1 MREGYK
7 KTEVG
12 IIPED
17 WEVKKIG
24 DIVNIKSGSS
34 PSKFNLSEQGEYPF
48 FKVDDMNYGF
58 KYLNNSKLYFDSY
71 DNNLM
76 KLGMIVFPK
85 RGASI
90 FTNKILILNKDGYF
104 DTNLMGLI
112 CKKGVNNEFLY
123 YFLYNYELSKI
134 ADTSSIPQIN
144 NKHIEP
150 LKIQL
155 PPLKEQEKIAE
166 ILSTIDSQIE
176 DTEKLI
182 EKSKEL
188 KKGLMQK
195 LLTKGIGHSEFKKTE
210 VGEIP
215 VEWEVKSIS
224 SVSNTM
230 SGGTPNR
237 SKKHYY
243 IDGNIS
249 WVKTGELG
257 AKYIHDT
264 EEKITELA
272 INESSAKLV
281 PSYSVIIAM
290 YGATIGK
297 LSININEV
305 TTNQAC
311 CSIICDKDILSY
323 EYLYYYLDFN
333 KDKLIALGA
342 GGAQPNISQQIIRDF
357 KITVPNVNE
366 QEIIIQI
373 LSAIDNKVEKE
384 QNKKQ
389 KLEELKK
396 GLMQQLLTGKIRTV

>member
-1 MREGYK
+1 MRQGYK

-12 IIPED
+12 AIPED
-17 WEVKKIG
+17 WEVKKLEEVATVIMG
-24 DIVNIKSGSS
+24 QS
-34 PSKFNLSEQGEYPF
+34 PNSNSYNEDEDGIPF
-48 FKVDDMNYGF
+48 FQGNAEFGRMYPT
-58 KYLNNSKLYFDSY
+58 
-71 DNNLM
+71 
-76 KLGMIVFPK
+76 I
-85 RGASI
+85 
-90 FTNKILILNKDGYF
+90 
-104 DTNLMGLI
+104 
-112 CKKGVNNEFLY
+112 KKWCN
-123 YFLYNYELSKI
+123 
-134 ADTSSIPQIN
+134 
-144 NKHIEP
+144 EP
-150 LKIQL
+150 LKIANPMDILISVRAPVGAVNINQVQSCIGRGL
-155 PPLKEQEKIAE
+155 SAIRASDNIDFKYLYYSLLTSEKILNSSAQGSTFTAINSGDLKNLKIKIPPLKEQEKIAE
-166 ILSTIDSQIE
+166 ILSTVDSQID

-182 EKSKEL
+182 EKCKEL

-195 LLTKGIGHSEFKKTE
+195 LLTKGIDHSEFKKTE

-215 VEWEVKSIS
+215 VEWEVKPIS
-224 SVSNTM
+224 DVSSTM

-243 IDGNIS
+243 INGNIS

-257 AKYIHDT
+257 DKYIYDT
-264 EEKITELA
+264 EEKITDLA

-281 PSYSVIIAM
+281 PPYSVIIAM

-297 LSININEV
+297 SSININEV

>member
-24 DIVNIKSGSS
+24 DIKSGSS

>member
-1 MREGYK
+1 M
-7 KTEVG
+7 
-12 IIPED
+12 
-17 WEVKKIG
+17 
-24 DIVNIKSGSS
+24 
-34 PSKFNLSEQGEYPF
+34 
-48 FKVDDMNYGF
+48 
-58 KYLNNSKLYFDSY
+58 
-71 DNNLM
+71 
-76 KLGMIVFPK
+76 
-85 RGASI
+85 
-90 FTNKILILNKDGYF
+90 
-104 DTNLMGLI
+104 
-112 CKKGVNNEFLY
+112 
-123 YFLYNYELSKI
+123 
-134 ADTSSIPQIN
+134 
-144 NKHIEP
+144 
-150 LKIQL
+150 
-155 PPLKEQEKIAE
+155 KEQEKIAE

-215 VEWEVKSIS
+215 VEWEVKSIL

>member
-76 KLGMIVFPK
+76 KLGMIVFSK

-215 VEWEVKSIS
+215 VEWEVKSIL

>member
-7 KTEVG
+7 KTDIG

-17 WEVKKIG
+17 WEVGSFKDIIKLRKESFNPLIENNEKYIGLEHIEEKTGRLLGIGESEETSSTKNKFYKG
-24 DIVNIKSGSS
+24 DILFGKLR
-34 PSKFNLSEQGEYPF
+34 PYLR
-48 FKVDDMNYGF
+48 
-58 KYLNNSKLYFDSY
+58 KYY
-71 DNNLM
+71 
-76 KLGMIVFPK
+76 
-85 RGASI
+85 
-90 FTNKILILNKDGYF
+90 
-104 DTNLMGLI
+104 
-112 CKKGVNNEFLY
+112 
-123 YFLYNYELSKI
+123 I
-134 ADTSSIPQIN
+134 ADFNGVCVTEILPLVSINSNNKFCFYKIQEDKFIEYIN
-144 NKHIEP
+144 NITFGTKMPRTSWNDIKDYK
-150 LKIQL
+150 LAI

-166 ILSTIDSQIE
+166 ILSTVDSQID

-182 EKSKEL
+182 EKCKEL

-195 LLTKGIGHSEFKKTE
+195 LLTKGIDHSEFKKTE

-215 VEWEVKSIS
+215 VEWEVKPIS
-224 SVSNTM
+224 DVSSTM

-243 IDGNIS
+243 INGNIS

-257 AKYIHDT
+257 DKYIYDT
-264 EEKITELA
+264 EEKITDLA
-272 INESSAKLV
+272 INESSAKLF
-281 PSYSVIIAM
+281 PPYSVIIAM

-297 LSININEV
+297 SSININEV

>member
-90 FTNKILILNKDGYF
+90 FTNKILILNKDVYF

-215 VEWEVKSIS
+215 VEWEVKSIL

>member
-1 MREGYK
+1 MRRLREGYK

-144 NKHIEP
+144 NKHI
-150 LKIQL
+150 
-155 PPLKEQEKIAE
+155 
-166 ILSTIDSQIE
+166 
-176 DTEKLI
+176 
-182 EKSKEL
+182 
-188 KKGLMQK
+188 
-195 LLTKGIGHSEFKKTE
+195 
-210 VGEIP
+210 
-215 VEWEVKSIS
+215 
-224 SVSNTM
+224 
-230 SGGTPNR
+230 
-237 SKKHYY
+237 
-243 IDGNIS
+243 
-249 WVKTGELG
+249 
-257 AKYIHDT
+257 
-264 EEKITELA
+264 
-272 INESSAKLV
+272 
-281 PSYSVIIAM
+281 
-290 YGATIGK
+290 
-297 LSININEV
+297 
-305 TTNQAC
+305 
-311 CSIICDKDILSY
+311 
-323 EYLYYYLDFN
+323 
-333 KDKLIALGA
+333 
-342 GGAQPNISQQIIRDF
+342 
-357 KITVPNVNE
+357 
-366 QEIIIQI
+366 
-373 LSAIDNKVEKE
+373 
-384 QNKKQ
+384 
-389 KLEELKK
+389 
-396 GLMQQLLTGKIRTV
+396 

>member
-215 VEWEVKSIS
+215 VEWEVKSIL

>member
-215 VEWEVKSIS
+215 VEWEVKSIL

-373 LSAIDNKVEKE
+373 LSAIDNKVENE